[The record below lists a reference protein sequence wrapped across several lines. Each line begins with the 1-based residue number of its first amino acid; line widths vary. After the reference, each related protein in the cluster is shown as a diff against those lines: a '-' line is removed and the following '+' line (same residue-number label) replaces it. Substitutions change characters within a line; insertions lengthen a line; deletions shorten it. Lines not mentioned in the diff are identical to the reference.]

1 MTAETLAATTVET
14 PSEPD
19 GEEREVQPGAESAP
33 AVTDPDE
40 GREKPESGIS
50 KRIDELT
57 RNWRETERERDYLRQ
72 LLLQQQQPQREPERP
87 VTREEPVEPEPKT
100 LADFQYD
107 EKAYA
112 KYVFVE
118 AQKAA
123 KREAEAIRRE
133 FREEQ
138 STKTRESAQADF
150 RDRISKWAKAE
161 KIEDYSVVFDPLTPI
176 SESMADIIMGSE
188 KQEALAYYLAKNR
201 DIAAQIARLP
211 ERQQAYELGRIEATK
226 LAKPAAPKVSEAPP
240 PAPRIDGS
248 GATVSNVK
256 ADEPDSDKLSD
267 DEWTRLRNK
276 QEAARRARRFAK
288 P

>member
-1 MTAETLAATTVET
+1 MTAETLAATTET
-14 PSEPD
+14 STPEPD
-19 GEEREVQPGAESAP
+19 GREQVESPGAESAP

-72 LLLQQQQPQREPERP
+72 LLLQQQQPKEPERP
-87 VTREEPVEPEPKT
+87 VAREEPAEPEPKT

-138 STKTRESAQADF
+138 STKTRESAHADF
-150 RDRISKWAKAE
+150 RDRITKWAKAE
-161 KIEDYSVVFDPLTPI
+161 KIEDFDVIFDPLTPI
-176 SESMADIIMGSE
+176 TESMADIVMGSE
-188 KQEALAYYLAKNR
+188 KQAALAYYLAKNR
-201 DIAAQIARLP
+201 DVAAQIARLP

-256 ADEPDSDKLSD
+256 ADDPASDKLSD
-267 DEWTRLRNK
+267 VEWTRMRNK
-276 QEAARRARRFAK
+276 QEAARRARRFART
-288 P
+288 